1 MDASN
6 PNLNQFCSARGV
18 QRGRNLKP
26 AGYRSVTACASTIR
40 MSNSLRDL
48 IDDRADLDD
57 EEEDG
62 SFAGEEDGDD
72 REPRPRARRPELD
85 DSSEEDE
92 DDEDEE
98 EAAKV
103 SQINGQT
110 TQHLSQ

>member
-1 MDASN
+1 
-6 PNLNQFCSARGV
+6 
-18 QRGRNLKP
+18 
-26 AGYRSVTACASTIR
+26 

-62 SFAGEEDGDD
+62 SFAGDEDGDEGE
-72 REPRPRARRPELD
+72 RRPRPRRPELD

-103 SQINGQT
+103 S
-110 TQHLSQ
+110 HLKLVTIRKPISTANNHCGADSRRIYCR